1 MKILAVHPGATVSIQ
16 DVWSG
21 LDAALRRAGH
31 DVIAYALDGR
41 LAVAGEYLHAA
52 WKRSGKPKSE
62 HPSDADVIYWASQ
75 GIVERALRMQVDW
88 VLITSGMYCHP
99 DALVLLRRA
108 GIRVAV
114 LLTESPYDQAHEG
127 KLIVHADACWT
138 NERASLTYL
147 RMYNPAVEYL
157 PHAYAPERHTPT
169 ADDSPDVPAHDVV
182 FVGTGFAERVE
193 MLNAVDWSGI
203 DVGIYGLWD
212 LVPKSSPLQAS
223 IHPGAIDNRMTAA
236 LYRKARIG
244 LNLYRSSMG
253 YGLKAPRVRHAESLN
268 PRALEL
274 AACGVF
280 TLSDFRAEVYEVFGP
295 LVPTFRDAKDLGDL
309 VRRWLADDGKRR
321 AVAAQLPAAVAGR
334 TFDDMAAAIT
344 ARLAQ

>member
-1 MKILAVHPGATVSIQ
+1 VRILLCHPGCSVSIA

-31 DVIAYALDGR
+31 EVIAYALDGR

-62 HPSDADVIYWASQ
+62 HPTDADVIYS
-75 GIVERALRMQVDW
+75 
-88 VLITSGMYCHP
+88 P
-99 DALVLLRRA
+99 DALILLRRA

-127 KLIVHADACWT
+127 KLIQYADAAWT
-138 NERASLTYL
+138 NERASLTFL
-147 RMYNPAVEYL
+147 RMYNERVEYL
-157 PHAYAPERHTPT
+157 PHAYDPERHRPD
-169 ADDSPDVPAHDVV
+169 AEDSPDVPTHDVV

-193 MLNAVDWSGI
+193 TLAAVDWSGI

-212 LVPKSSPLQAS
+212 LVPKSSPLRQY
-223 IHPGAIDNRMTAA
+223 IRPGAVDNRLTAA
-236 LYRKARIG
+236 LYRRARIG

-253 YGLKAPRVRHAESLN
+253 YGWRAPRVRHAESLN

-295 LVPTFRDAKDLGDL
+295 LVPTFKGADDLGRL
-309 VRRWLADDGKRR
+309 VRRWLADDGERR

-334 TFDDMAAAIT
+334 TFDDMAAAILT
-344 ARLAQ
+344 RLAQ

>member
-1 MKILAVHPGATVSIQ
+1 VRLLLVHPGATVSIQ

-31 DVIAYALDGR
+31 DVIGYALDGR
-41 LAVAGEYLHAA
+41 LAVAGEYLHTA

-62 HPSDADVIYWASQ
+62 HPTDADVIYWASG
-75 GIVERALRMQVDW
+75 GIIERALRMQVDW
-88 VLITSGMYCHP
+88 VVIVSGMYVHP
-99 DALVLLRRA
+99 DALILLRRA

-127 KLIVHADACWT
+127 KLIANADVAWT

-147 RMYNPAVEYL
+147 RMYKPTVEYL
-157 PHAYAPERHTPT
+157 PHAYDPERHRPD
-169 ADDSPDVPAHDVV
+169 AEDSPDVPSHDVV

-193 MLNAVDWSGI
+193 MLAAVDWSGI

-212 LVPKSSPLQAS
+212 LVPKSSPLQQY
-223 IHPGAIDNRMTAA
+223 IHAGAVDNRMTAA
-236 LYRKARIG
+236 LYRKAKIG

-253 YGLKAPRVRHAESLN
+253 YGLKAPRVKHAESLN

-280 TLSDFRAEVYEVFGP
+280 TISDFRAEVYEVFAG
-295 LVPTFRDAKDLGDL
+295 LVPTFRTPAELGGL
-309 VRRWLADDGKRR
+309 VRRYLADEDTRA
-321 AVAAQLPAAVAGR
+321 AVAAQLPATVAGR

>member
-1 MKILAVHPGATVSIQ
+1 VRILLCHPGCSVSIA

-31 DVIAYALDGR
+31 EVSAYALDGR

-62 HPSDADVIYWASQ
+62 HPTDADVIYWASQ
-75 GIVERALRMQVDW
+75 GLIERALRMQVDW
-88 VLITSGMYCHP
+88 VLVVSGMYLSP
-99 DALVLLRRA
+99 DALILLRRA

-127 KLIVHADACWT
+127 KLIQYADAAWT
-138 NERASLTYL
+138 NERASLTFL
-147 RMYNPAVEYL
+147 RMYNERVEYL
-157 PHAYAPERHTPT
+157 PHAYDPDRHRPV
-169 ADDSPDVPAHDVV
+169 AEDSPDVPAHDVV

-193 MLNAVDWSGI
+193 TLAAVDWSGI
-203 DVGIYGLWD
+203 DLGIYGLWD
-212 LVPKSSPLQAS
+212 LVPKGSPLRQY
-223 IHPGAIDNRMTAA
+223 IHPGAVDNRLTAA
-236 LYRKARIG
+236 LYRRARIG

-253 YGLKAPRVRHAESLN
+253 YGWKAPRVRHAECLN

-280 TLSDFRAEVYEVFGP
+280 TLSDFRAEVYEVFAG
-295 LVPTFRDAKDLGDL
+295 LVPTFRTPAELGGL
-309 VRRWLADDGKRR
+309 VRRWLADDGERR